1 MMLGEY
7 ENWSRIMSPGQ
18 VLLAAF
24 AFACASLIALG
35 NSTLKG
41 DRRQNS
47 AICSR
52 QISRVSGCIGLAA
65 NAGVP
70 PNRTTEMANNLVI
83 GIKRIFLLLLVGAA
97 SALQP
102 IKPTAVRGARRLLLR
117 ATDIGSYFANT
128 AKFLF
133 RNSAAA

>member
-1 MMLGEY
+1 
-7 ENWSRIMSPGQ
+7 MSPGQ

-24 AFACASLIALG
+24 ALACASLIALG
-35 NSTLKG
+35 ISTLKG
-41 DRRQNS
+41 DPRQNS

-52 QISRVSGCIGLAA
+52 QISRVSGCIAHAA

-70 PNRTTEMANNLVI
+70 PNRITEMANSLVI
-83 GIKRIFLLLLVGAA
+83 GIKRIFLLLLVGA

-117 ATDIGSYFANT
+117 ATDVGSYFANT

-133 RNSAAA
+133 RNSAAAERSR